1 MSDTRANHTAKRQVK
16 WGQNE
21 EETYSF
27 FRICHFAGG
36 LEKLKFLSW
45 RAAANT
51 YRY

>member
-27 FRICHFAGG
+27 
-36 LEKLKFLSW
+36 LESVISLVVLK
-45 RAAANT
+45 N
-51 YRY
+51 